1 VPWAKTKSVEG
12 TLVVAVLA
20 ALGTAMAALL
30 SGVPLSLGRVVAAGL
45 AAAVA
50 EAVAPR
56 ATDNV
61 LVPLAVWLVTGG
73 LESGGG
79 P

>member
-1 VPWAKTKSVEG
+1 MPWAKTKSMEG
-12 TLVVAVLA
+12 TLVVAVFA
-20 ALGTAMAALL
+20 AVGAAIAGVWF
-30 SGVPLSLGRVVAAGL
+30 GVPLPWARVAAACV

-56 ATDNV
+56 ATDNL
-61 LVPLAVWLVTGG
+61 LVPLAVWLVAGG